1 MRSTVAT
8 RVIAEPAK
16 VQTIGYGVFPAPGLV
31 LAVMELRCGG
41 YPAPLT
47 DTL

>member
-1 MRSTVAT
+1 MCTTMTTRMVAP
-8 RVIAEPAK
+8 PAK